1 MKAEVATAEA
11 ETAEKVE
18 AGAEAEAE
26 TAEGTA
32 HPADEL

>member
-11 ETAEKVE
+11 EAAEKAE
-18 AGAEAEAE
+18 AGAE